1 MEPLALQFALSGTL
15 NHGGSHHGRLDP
27 AKLDLAAWEWTLLDT
42 WLGLNPASKTDGYPF
57 EDRAYNTEVIYSG
70 SNQDYDSQDEKS
82 DTVDEGTEHFCHIL
96 QIAPL
101 SDYKCLVALTVV
113 TSKNKSR
120 SVIKL

>member
-1 MEPLALQFALSGTL
+1 MEGVIT
-15 NHGGSHHGRLDP
+15 GGWIQQNWIWPPESEHC
-27 AKLDLAAWEWTLLDT
+27 WDT